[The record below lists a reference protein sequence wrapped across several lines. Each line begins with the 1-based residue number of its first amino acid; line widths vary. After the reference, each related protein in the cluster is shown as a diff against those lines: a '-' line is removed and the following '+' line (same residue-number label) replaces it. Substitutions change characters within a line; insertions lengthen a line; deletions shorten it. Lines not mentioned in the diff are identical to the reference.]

1 MWDIVLIAI
10 GIGLLVLAVYS
21 ITHPHQQRGDFY
33 DNKQKNRDDA
43 LTYLG
48 KHPKR

>member
-1 MWDIVLIAI
+1 MWDIVLIVI
-10 GIGLLVLAVYS
+10 GIGLLALVAYA
-21 ITHPHQQRGDFY
+21 IAHPHQKRGDFY
-33 DNKQKNRDDA
+33 DSKQKNRDDA